1 VGDPAT
7 GQVTDHEL
15 DPQRLGFE
23 QSEPSA
29 LTGGDAAFNATVF
42 ERVVDGEK
50 SAVRDA
56 VLLNAGAGI
65 AAHEAAGGE
74 LEERVAAGVDR
85 ARESI
90 DSGAARRVLTGWV
103 ETTQALA

>member
-1 VGDPAT
+1 M
-7 GQVTDHEL
+7 
-15 DPQRLGFE
+15 
-23 QSEPSA
+23 
-29 LTGGDAAFNATVF
+29 TGGDAAFNAAVF

-65 AAHEAAGGE
+65 AAHEGAGGE
-74 LEERVAAGVDR
+74 LEDRVAAGVER

-90 DSGAARRVLTGWV
+90 DSGGARRVLDLWV
-103 ETTQALA
+103 STTQSLA